1 VKQVLDSFFDEFGKP
16 YHPAVL
22 IISEDAPS
30 QVRQS
35 LDALVSFRNG
45 VALPILLRA
54 RSAMIRGRGSLD
66 PTWSDT
72 FDFHPAQ
79 VNTSGRMIIQSPALN
94 SLVSDT
100 ARIRYGHSPELA
112 LSGQRLWRDSYLF
125 HAIGK
130 AWKRRYKRPM
140 KAERFG
146 DRLFRSLEVAYA
158 ACAVATKNQGSH
170 NEYGTEIAQWVSAI
184 EILSLPDRS
193 HADLDGVLELLG
205 RNVGRRATN
214 KKRFRAKVGRKSRS
228 LTALQRGYTYLYRA
242 RNRFLHGN
250 PIGPTSLLTLSRTRR
265 VGLPRLA
272 AIIYRAALVAYLS
285 RRYPYKITTLREL
298 ARRPNEMFDN
308 DGYERALAEL
318 FGYSFV

>member
-1 VKQVLDSFFDEFGKP
+1 
-16 YHPAVL
+16 
-22 IISEDAPS
+22 
-30 QVRQS
+30 
-35 LDALVSFRNG
+35 
-45 VALPILLRA
+45 
-54 RSAMIRGRGSLD
+54 
-66 PTWSDT
+66 
-72 FDFHPAQ
+72 
-79 VNTSGRMIIQSPALN
+79 
-94 SLVSDT
+94 
-100 ARIRYGHSPELA
+100 
-112 LSGQRLWRDSYLF
+112 
-125 HAIGK
+125 
-130 AWKRRYKRPM
+130 M

-158 ACAVATKNQGSH
+158 ACAVATKNQGSL
-170 NEYGTEIAQWVSAI
+170 NEYGTEVALWVSAI
-184 EILSLPDRS
+184 EILAWPDRS